1 MSFLS
6 SHRLHWGSHDA
17 LTGHLFTDLELKM
30 HDLPLARSPEDAAET
45 HTTADGAP
53 DFAAKLKLAANNA
66 LPDVPGP

>member
-6 SHRLHWGSHDA
+6 SHRLHWGAHDA

-30 HDLPLARSPEDAAET
+30 HDLPLARTAEDAAET
-45 HTTADGAP
+45 DAAFGDP
-53 DFAAKLKLAANNA
+53 QSAAKLKLAANNA